1 MPSLGGV
8 PRGQIPSETWW
19 LFNGLSAIM
28 SALAI
33 VALARHA
40 FVTWS
45 LSAPMALIMDAYN
58 ATMHVLLGWAHPY
71 LQAEFAW
78 IGSFIGWRP
87 TLYPHWRD
95 VFVVIALL
103 GIGTARASLPRYRQ
117 GAGYL
122 ANIGD
127 AVAHLLGAIIAA
139 LAAGLLPLRSSDL
152 ATQLLIAAS
161 LGLATVPS
169 STIEGTRFGAE
180 RYGTMSSAERFLT
193 VLVRLAV
200 ASAGAALVTWLLSL
214 AFGSFAGLGLASI
227 AMCVLL
233 LGTSRII
240 YWVRVYFDG
249 DVRYP
254 KGHITA
260 LSQYKLV
267 VGLTIL
273 GGFLGAF
280 CFFAIDAG
288 LKLVMG

>member
-1 MPSLGGV
+1 
-8 PRGQIPSETWW
+8 
-19 LFNGLSAIM
+19 M

-45 LSAPMALIMDAYN
+45 LTAPMSLIIDAYH
-58 ATMHVLLGWAHPY
+58 ATMQVLFGWAQPY
-71 LQAEFAW
+71 MQAALTW

-87 TLYPHWRD
+87 TLHPHWRD

-103 GIGTARASLPRYRQ
+103 GIGTARASLPRYLQ
-117 GAGYL
+117 GSGYL
-122 ANIGD
+122 ANISD
-127 AVAHLLGAIIAA
+127 AAAHLLGAIIAA
-139 LAAGLLPLRSSDL
+139 LASGLLPLQSSDL

-161 LGLATVPS
+161 LGLAALPS
-169 STIEGTRFGAE
+169 AIVDTSMIGV
-180 RYGTMSSAERFLT
+180 ERFLR
-193 VLVRLAV
+193 VVVPLVV
-200 ASAGAALVTWLLSL
+200 ISGGAALVGWLLSL
-214 AFGSFAGLGLASI
+214 ALGSFAGLGLISI
-227 AMCVLL
+227 AICMLF
-233 LGTSRII
+233 LGMSRIV

-260 LSQYKLV
+260 LSRYELV

-280 CFFAIDAG
+280 AFFAIDAG